1 MATTTTTPQHTCAVC
16 QAPAHKRC
24 GRCKAVWYCD
34 TPHQRQHWKDHKAAC
49 QDAFQA
55 DQYTLH
61 KQEFDRI
68 VKAYQLDSAENSEA
82 IATFLTSND
91 SEKVSAA
98 EFAQKFGVKNEEA
111 VVFLEWIKVG
121 VKFKEETID
130 VAKKSGLAG

>member
-1 MATTTTTPQHTCAVC
+1 MATTTTTNTCAIC
-16 QAPAHKRC
+16 QAPASKRC

-34 TPHQRQHWKDHKAAC
+34 AAHQRQDWPTHKAIC
-49 QDAFQA
+49 NDAVQA

-121 VKFKEETID
+121 VKFKETSID
-130 VAKKSGLAG
+130 TAKKSGFAKPL